1 MLKSKLQIIRS
12 GMPKPLTVILL
23 TVGLIIG
30 GMIITSWSGGSAVSC
45 QCYVEEGQQC
55 PPCENP
61 VANAIMAA
69 GFVRIAAGAALP
81 VMALM
86 AARKNANQIPRQ

>member
-30 GMIITSWSGGSAVSC
+30 GMIITSWSGGFAVSC

-69 GFVRIAAGAALP
+69 GVLAITAGAAQP
-81 VMALM
+81 VIALL
-86 AARKNANQIPRQ
+86 ARKKAVTEH